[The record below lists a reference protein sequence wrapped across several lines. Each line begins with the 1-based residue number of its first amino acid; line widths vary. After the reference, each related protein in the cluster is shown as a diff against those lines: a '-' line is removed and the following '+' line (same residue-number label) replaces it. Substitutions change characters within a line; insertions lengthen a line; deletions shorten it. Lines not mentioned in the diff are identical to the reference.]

1 MPRISPAKNMPS
13 PSRKKLACR
22 PSAGTQSQAA
32 TRTSP
37 RNTAGACA
45 SSSTRA
51 RSGKTKAVVAQ
62 ALRPARIIS
71 AGKSAPM
78 KGSSTIRAR
87 LIGGLLGRGR
97 WERRRES
104 RVAGATHTP
113 HEDEFRAEYIGD
125 ATPAKSG
132 LISLGEIGSH
142 GYHSPDLLAGPG
154 KLPILPRTSVQ
165 PKKTE
170 SAPSAEGKTSIQ
182 VIERMMKLLDV
193 LAEHADPVQLKQLAI
208 ETGLHPSTAHRILG
222 AMTHS
227 GFVERSEA
235 GAYRLGIR
243 LLELGSLVKSRISLR
258 ETADALHA
266 QAARRHRR
274 EREPGRARRRRD
286 RVCRAHLERGAPR
299 CAWCTSWARA
309 RRCTP
314 PPPASSS
321 WSRTA
326 SSASATTP
334 AAPPCPPPPRPRSP
348 RCRRWRRNSTACAA
362 TAWPSTSTRSRA
374 GVRCIAAGIRD
385 DSGEL
390 IAGLSLS
397 TPSERFNPDWAP
409 LVRETADE
417 ISRALGHLPPK
428 AG

>member
-1 MPRISPAKNMPS
+1 MPS
-13 PSRKKLACR
+13 PSRKKPACR

-258 ETADALHA
+258 ETAMPYMLKLHA
-266 QAARRHRR
+266 ATGESVNLGVRAGDEIVYVERTSSGRASVRVVHIVGARAPLHTTATGKLFLVEDGLERIRDYARRTALPASTPASITALPAL
-274 EREPGRARRRRD
+274 EKELD
-286 RVCRAHLERGAPR
+286 RV
-299 CAWCTSWARA
+299 
-309 RRCTP
+309 RRHGV
-314 PPPASSS
+314 AFDLDEVE
-321 WSRTA
+321 
-326 SSASATTP
+326 
-334 AAPPCPPPPRPRSP
+334 
-348 RCRRWRRNSTACAA
+348 
-362 TAWPSTSTRSRA
+362 A